1 MKIKNITKHN
11 YAHSKLDEA
20 YRLQMIILKPNEVK
34 DIPDDVAESWLKSGG
49 VVKYVEP
56 KDLEKIEDENKKLKE
71 QLKELKTKE
80 VQEEK
85 PKKKNNKK
93 AKKG

>member
-11 YAHSKLDEA
+11 YAHAKLDDA
-20 YRLQMIILKPNEVK
+20 YRLQMLILKPNEVK

-71 QLKELKTKE
+71 QLKE
-80 VQEEK
+80 EK

-93 AKKG
+93 TKKG